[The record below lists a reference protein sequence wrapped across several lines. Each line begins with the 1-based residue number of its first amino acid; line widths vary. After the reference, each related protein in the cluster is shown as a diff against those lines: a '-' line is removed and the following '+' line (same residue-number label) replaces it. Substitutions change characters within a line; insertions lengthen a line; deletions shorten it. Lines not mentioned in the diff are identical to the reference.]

1 MSDTTSNA
9 AGLPQ
14 MGLLMADVVGSTSL
28 YEKLGDAPARKLVH
42 ECMELLF
49 AAVKDNGGK
58 VIKTMGD
65 GILCTLPTAIA
76 VARAGIE
83 MSERTASHSLT
94 LRIAMHWGGVLEE
107 GDDIFGDAVNTL
119 ARIAGLATPGEI
131 LATRTLF
138 TQLPDLGTWKPKPL
152 PPVPVKGK
160 REPLELVAIVRKAT
174 GRPLLLS
181 TMSGCSVADTVA
193 QRLCLQYGELTISVA
208 GDGSADIG
216 RDPSNTLV
224 IENAYASRF
233 HAKVYRE
240 GDLFLVQDRSS
251 NGTWVVPDGQTPVQL
266 LRRQTA
272 LLGHGRIYFGAD
284 PRATLTMP
292 VTYKMLADA
301 PQ

>member
-1 MSDTTSNA
+1 MSDTTGTNA
-9 AGLPQ
+9 QGLPV

-42 ECMELLF
+42 ECMALLEQ
-49 AAVKDNGGK
+49 AVNGNGGK

-65 GILCTLPTAIA
+65 GMLCTLPDPVA

-83 MSERTASHSLT
+83 MAEAIEAKQALNV
-94 LRIAMHWGGVLEE
+94 RIAMHWGGVLEE
-107 GDDIFGDAVNTL
+107 NGDIFGDAVNTL

-138 TQLPDLGTWKPKPL
+138 CQLPDLGNWKPKPL

-160 REPLELVAIVRKAT
+160 KDPLELVAIVRKTT

-181 TMSGCSVADTVA
+181 TMSGNSVREAVT
-193 QRLCLQYGELTISVA
+193 QTLHLQYGEHKLTVS
-208 GDGSADIG
+208 GDGAADIG

-224 IENAYASRF
+224 IESGYASRF
-233 HAKVYRE
+233 HAKIYRE

-251 NGTWVVPDGQTPVQL
+251 NGTWVVPDGEAPVQL

-292 VTYKMLADA
+292 LSYKMSADA
-301 PQ
+301 